1 MATILLPYGNTSV
14 PLDTRGR
21 EKTRVYLPVPPT
33 PLPDP
38 LNAARYALRHPSGCP
53 PLAEL
58 LRRKK
63 PEKLVVVVNDETRP
77 TPYHVFFPPLLETFA
92 ECGIRDDQI
101 TFVIATGLHP
111 PHDDE
116 LNRKTYGSDMV
127 DRFRFVSHVADD
139 TDSLEYL
146 GLLPSG
152 IPLAINRLVTDADFI
167 ITLGVVM
174 PHYFAGYSGGRKSI
188 LPGVAGH
195 ETIERNHARML
206 EVLDNLP
213 EIHANPISQE
223 MIWAARKV
231 GVDFILNAVVT
242 DEQDIVHLAAGDLE
256 QAWYEATEISGKL
269 YQVPFTHDA
278 DLCIVSASGYPRD
291 VNMYQSQK
299 ALDHASHIVKPGGQI
314 LMLAEC
320 PKGFGEHVFED
331 WISRGYSPAKVL
343 EEVPKH
349 FVIGGHKA
357 YGFARVA
364 IKAELSFVS
373 SLTEKETAMLWAK
386 KCSDVQTFYD
396 DFLLAHPDAE
406 IAVLPQ
412 GSVTLPVSQA

>member
-1 MATILLPYGNTSV
+1 MATILLPYGNTSI
-14 PLDTRGR
+14 PLDTRER
-21 EKTRVYLPVPPT
+21 EKTRIYLPEAPR
-33 PLPDP
+33 PLSDP
-38 LNAARYALRHPSGCP
+38 LNAAREALRHPSGCP

-58 LRRKK
+58 LRQKK
-63 PEKLVVVVNDETRP
+63 PKSIAVVVNDETRP
-77 TPYHVFFPPLLETFA
+77 TPYAVFFPPLLETFA
-92 ECGIRDDQI
+92 ECGVRDDQI

-111 PHDDE
+111 AHDDA
-116 LNRKTYGSDMV
+116 LNRKTYGDAMV

-139 TDSLEYL
+139 ESSLKDL
-146 GLLPSG
+146 GPLPSG
-152 IPLAINRLVTDADFI
+152 IPLKINRLITDADFV

-206 EVLDNLP
+206 EVLDHLP
-213 EIHANPISQE
+213 DIHDNPISHE

-242 DEQDIVHLAAGDLE
+242 DEQQIVHLAAGDLE
-256 QAWYEATEISGKL
+256 QAWYEATEISGRL
-269 YQVPFTHDA
+269 YEVPFQREA
-278 DLCIVSASGYPRD
+278 DLCIASASGYPRD

-299 ALDHASHIVKPGGQI
+299 ALDHASHITREGGSI
-314 LMLAEC
+314 LLLAEC
-320 PKGFGEHVFED
+320 PKGFGEHVFEE
-331 WISRGYSPAKVL
+331 WISRGYSPEKVL
-343 EEVPKH
+343 EEVPRH

-364 IKAELSFVS
+364 VRADLSFVS
-373 SLTEKETAMLWAK
+373 SLSEKETAMLWAK
-386 KCSDVQTFYD
+386 KCVDVQNFYD

-412 GSVTLPVSQA
+412 GSVTLPVKQR